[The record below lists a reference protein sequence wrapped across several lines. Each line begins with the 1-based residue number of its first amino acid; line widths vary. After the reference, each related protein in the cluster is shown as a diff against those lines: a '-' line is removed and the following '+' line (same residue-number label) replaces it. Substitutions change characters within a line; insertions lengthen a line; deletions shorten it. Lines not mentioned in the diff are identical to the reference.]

1 MDESGVLARLGL
13 SGSELPGV
21 AGGARPE
28 RAGGAPLV
36 SINPAGG
43 RPLGAV
49 RAADA
54 EDVRRVVERAA
65 ERFRRFRLLPA
76 PHRGELV
83 REIGALIRERRDDL
97 AALISLEMGKIRAE
111 AEGEVQETLDVCDF
125 AVGLSRQLH
134 GLTIASERP
143 RHRLMEQWHPL
154 GVVAAI
160 TPFNFPAAIWSWNAA
175 LAAVCGNTVVWK
187 PSSLAPLCALALQR
201 ICDEAMARRSLSGV
215 FNLVVGAGSVVGEA
229 LVADRRVALVS
240 ATGSTALGRRI
251 GTVVA
256 ERFGRA
262 ILELGGNNAAI
273 VLDDAD
279 LDLAARAVLFGA
291 LGTTGQRCTTTRRLI
306 VQRGAAAPLLGRL
319 EEAYAT
325 LKIGDPLDPTVHV
338 GPLVSAEAVAAM
350 QAALGRARAEGCE
363 VLRGGRRIDRAGFF
377 VEPAIVRADARAPIV
392 REETFAPI
400 LYVVEVDSL
409 EEAIRLNNEV
419 PHGLSSAI
427 FTDSLRAAETFL
439 SAAGSDCG
447 LANVNTGTS
456 GAEIGGAFGGE
467 KETGGGREIGSDAWK
482 AYMRRQTSAVN
493 FGTDLPLAQGVRFRE

>member
-1 MDESGVLARLGL
+1 MDEAGVLARLGL
-13 SGSELPGV
+13 SGTELPGV
-21 AGGARPE
+21 AGGPRPE

-36 SINPAGG
+36 SLDPARG

-54 EDVRRVVERAA
+54 EDVARVVERAA
-65 ERFRRFRLLPA
+65 DRFRRFRLLPA

-83 REIGALIRERRDDL
+83 RELGLLIRGRRDDL
-97 AALISLEMGKIRAE
+97 AALISLETGKIRAE
-111 AEGEVQETLDVCDF
+111 AEGEIQETLDVCDF

-154 GVVAAI
+154 GVVAAV
-160 TPFNFPAAIWSWNAA
+160 TPFNFPAAIWAWNAA
-175 LAAVCGNTVVWK
+175 LAAVCGDAVVWK

-201 ICDEAMARRSLSGV
+201 ICDEAMARRSAFGV
-215 FNLVVGAGSVVGEA
+215 FNLVVGPGPLVGEA
-229 LVADRRVALVS
+229 LAADSRVALVS

-251 GTVVA
+251 GTIVA
-256 ERFGRA
+256 GRFGRT

-279 LDLAARAVLFGA
+279 LDLAARAVRFGA

-319 EEAYAT
+319 EEAYAG

-338 GPLVSAEAVAAM
+338 GPLVSAEAVAEM
-350 QAALGRARAEGCE
+350 LAALERARAEGCE
-363 VLRGGRRIDRAGFF
+363 VLRGGRRIDRPGFF
-377 VEPAIVRADARAPIV
+377 VEPAIVRADARAPIL

-409 EEAIRLNNEV
+409 EEAIRLNNDV
-419 PHGLSSAI
+419 PQGLSSAI

-447 LANVNTGTS
+447 LANVNTCTS

-467 KETGGGREIGSDAWK
+467 KETGGGRETGSDAWK